1 MPLEPRLLLCE
12 VWSGAGQSGHQLGVF
27 EECRP
32 SGPTPD
38 QQGQTL
44 YLPKV
49 SRGFMITGR
58 SEVPCPEA
66 EDMGVRG
73 SSE

>member
-1 MPLEPRLLLCE
+1 MPLEPRLLLPV
-12 VWSGAGQSGHQLGVF
+12 VWSGDGQSGHHLGVS
-27 EECRP
+27 EEYRP
-32 SGPTPD
+32 LGPTPD

-44 YLPKV
+44 YLTKV
-49 SRGFMITGR
+49 SRGFMVTGR